1 MKYGESSAHLG
12 ADIRPD
18 ISYFLIIWYNAV
30 IVKDERFIQ
39 AV

>member
-1 MKYGESSAHLG
+1 MKYDESSAHLR

-18 ISYFLIIWYNAV
+18 ISYFFIIWYNAV
-30 IVKDERFIQ
+30 IVKDELFIQ